1 MNKYMIYY
9 LTKSNQTKNE
19 VVKANNEKEAKKLF
33 NESHYV
39 GTQRDEI
46 ITIEQLTWGKKS

>member
-33 NESHYV
+33 NESHSV
-39 GTQRDEI
+39 DTQRDEI